1 MIIYEIKNKINGKIY
16 IGQHSSN
23 ELGLYWGSGKLIKK
37 AIDKYGIENFD
48 FKLICI
54 GFDDNLNDL
63 EIYYITKYNCIVPN
77 GYNLRS
83 GGNNGGKHN
92 EETKRKISETLKNR
106 SDIIRYK
113 SQLGK
118 PHTEEVKNKISNSLK
133 GIKKKS
139 ETI

>member
-1 MIIYEIKNKINGKIY
+1 
-16 IGQHSSN
+16 
-23 ELGLYWGSGKLIKK
+23 
-37 AIDKYGIENFD
+37 
-48 FKLICI
+48 
-54 GFDDNLNDL
+54 
-63 EIYYITKYNCIVPN
+63 VPN

-106 SDIIRYK
+106 TDIIRYK

-118 PHTEEVKNKISNSLK
+118 SHTEEVKNKISNSLK

-139 ETI
+139 ETIEKFKLKTKSRVLQLDMFGNIFKYCRSW